1 MRLTFTL
8 PSILEPAETNDVF
21 EQCSSRDEMFLASWI
36 SIASAETLV
45 MTSGTT
51 DFPRVPEESEGGGI
65 SWEKRKV
72 SLSQGGGFA
81 ESFQHAIAVTRSLKM
96 ERRANNGG

>member
-1 MRLTFTL
+1 
-8 PSILEPAETNDVF
+8 
-21 EQCSSRDEMFLASWI
+21 MFLASWI

-51 DFPRVPEESEGGGI
+51 DFPRVPEESEGRGGI

>member
-36 SIASAETLV
+36 SIAEMLV

-51 DFPRVPEESEGGGI
+51 DFPRVPEESEGGGAQVGRRGKFL
-65 SWEKRKV
+65 SRKAVDSRKV
-72 SLSQGGGFA
+72 FS
-81 ESFQHAIAVTRSLKM
+81 TRSP
-96 ERRANNGG
+96 